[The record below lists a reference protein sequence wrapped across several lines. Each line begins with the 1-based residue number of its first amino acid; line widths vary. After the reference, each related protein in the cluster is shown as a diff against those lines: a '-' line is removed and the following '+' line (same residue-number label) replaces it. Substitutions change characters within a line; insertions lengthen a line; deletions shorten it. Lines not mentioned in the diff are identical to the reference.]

1 MLSLRV
7 SAFLASLVATA
18 SLLLFP
24 VLASAHDYTLGTLEI
39 GHPWTRATPPTAK
52 AGGGFLTITNK
63 GSTPDR
69 LIAARKAS
77 SCRCGGGGFG

>member
-24 VLASAHDYTLGTLEI
+24 VLAGAHDYKLGTLEI
-39 GHPWTRATPPTAK
+39 GHPWTRATPRRPRP
-52 AGGGFLTITNK
+52 GE
-63 GSTPDR
+63 GS
-69 LIAARKAS
+69 
-77 SCRCGGGGFG
+77 